1 MLVSYKIIA
10 MYQNKKVRMEI
21 LRRRKENVQ
30 SIKGKQR
37 SEVPD
42 VDFGFPPRV

>member
-1 MLVSYKIIA
+1 

-30 SIKGKQR
+30 SIKRKQR